1 MNIPDD
7 VTIEILTRLPVRSLI
22 RFKCVCKSWNLLL
35 KNPTF
40 ISKHHQ
46 TISQKDGSE
55 VLLVSRRDNVTN
67 KRVVSMLRND
77 GSDNTLA
84 DQDLP
89 TFLNDMFGHVRLIG
103 PCKGVVCLFGFPDN
117 IALWNPSIRDFKKL
131 PLSLL
136 PRPPNA
142 KVRGGDLGVGF
153 DSTTHDLKVMQILFC
168 VSFDCRLLYQ
178 VEIYSSKTN
187 TWKKYDNVVPAN
199 IMYYNIWSTVYKNE
213 NFCWWAQDKDVEVIL
228 SFDMSKEMFQKTPLP
243 SGIDVLG
250 GQHRITRAILP
261 VKDSIALIV
270 YRLQEAQKVFDVWV
284 LNELGGNGAEGWSKA
299 TSIGPL
305 SEVERPLRFWNN
317 DEFVLESSSRELVLY
332 NRVNQKIK
340 NLGVYG
346 KRDRLE
352 VLVHKESLFSVNAF
366 ASVNL

>member
-1 MNIPDD
+1 MQRLEHCPCPPKCIFRHLPW
-7 VTIEILTRLPVRSLI
+7 VPSWIVSKSGSHKRWCSVGVEIRTLSLDNSVGDHLNLYFPPAVIVLELFHWSRCWSNPQSHVGKKDSANSYRSALLSPLFYESGG
-22 RFKCVCKSWNLLL
+22 FKDFSPLALESLSPFPSVL
-35 KNPTF
+35 K
-40 ISKHHQ
+40 
-46 TISQKDGSE
+46 
-55 VLLVSRRDNVTN
+55 RRDNVTN

-77 GSDNTLA
+77 GSDNTLV

-89 TFLNDMFGHVRLIG
+89 TFLNEMFGHVRLIG

-142 KVRGGDLGVGF
+142 KVRGGDLGIGF
-153 DSTTHDLKVMQILFC
+153 DSTTHDLK
-168 VSFDCRLLYQ
+168 
-178 VEIYSSKTN
+178 ET
-187 TWKKYDNVVPAN
+187 
-199 IMYYNIWSTVYKNE
+199 
-213 NFCWWAQDKDVEVIL
+213 
-228 SFDMSKEMFQKTPLP
+228 FQTTPLP

-250 GQHRITRAILP
+250 GQQRITRAVLP

-270 YRLQEAQKVFDVWV
+270 YRLQEVQKVFDIWV
-284 LNELGGNGAEGWSKA
+284 LNELGGNGAEGWIKA

-305 SEVERPLRFWNN
+305 SEVERPLGFWNN
-317 DEFVLESSSRELVLY
+317 DEFILESSSRELVLY
-332 NRVNQKIK
+332 NRMNQKIK

>member
-1 MNIPDD
+1 MNLPEDL
-7 VTIEILTRLPVRSLI
+7 TIEILTRLPVRSLI
-22 RFKCVCKSWNLLL
+22 RFKCVCKSWNIHL
-35 KNPTF
+35 KNPRF

-46 TISQKDGSE
+46 TISHKDGSE

-77 GSDNTLA
+77 GSDNTLV

-89 TFLNDMFGHVRLIG
+89 TFLNEMFGHVRLIG
-103 PCKGVVCLFGFPDN
+103 PCKGVICLFGFPDN
-117 IALWNPSIRDFKKL
+117 IALWNPSIREFKKL

-142 KVRGGDLGVGF
+142 K
-153 DSTTHDLKVMQILFC
+153 ILFC

-187 TWKKYDNVVPAN
+187 AWKKYDNVVPAN

-213 NFCWWAQDKDVEVIL
+213 NFCWWAQERDVEVIL
-228 SFDMSKEMFQKTPLP
+228 SFDMSKETFQTTPLP

-250 GQHRITRAILP
+250 GQQRITRVILP

-270 YRLQEAQKVFDVWV
+270 YRLQEVQKVFDIWV
-284 LNELGGNGAEGWSKA
+284 LNELGGNGAEGWIKA

-305 SEVERPLRFWNN
+305 SEVERPLGFWNN
-317 DEFVLESSSRELVLY
+317 DEFILESSSRELVLY
-332 NRVNQKIK
+332 NSMNQKIK

-352 VLVHKESLFSVNAF
+352 VLVHKESLFSQCIC
-366 ASVNL
+366 